1 MVKEKIN
8 ELVAKYGSPLYVFQK
23 EEFVKNYLHF
33 EKCFKNL
40 YPKYQLAYSYK
51 TNYTPVICEI
61 VKQLGGYAEVVSDM
75 EYNVAKRLGYDN
87 EKIIYNGPYK
97 TEPVS
102 YTHLTL
108 PTKA

>member
-33 EKCFKNL
+33 EKCLMNL

-51 TNYTPVICEI
+51 TTYTPVICEI

-87 EKIIYNGPYK
+87 E
-97 TEPVS
+97 
-102 YTHLTL
+102 
-108 PTKA
+108 